1 MPGPA
6 SGLIEA
12 VPFDLTLGA
21 AIASVVPAMPAAIA
35 MTPAEPVLE
44 VLLDGEWLPD
54 QALAPVEGEQPV
66 RDGPTGEPLA
76 ASGEPMVL
84 EKNLDSWLAAF
95 GRRER
100 SNRPGPDGESDPHQV
115 QLDEPAAVAAPD
127 RLTTVI
133 PSIGIV
139 ARPEAQ
145 PKPDPDA
152 PPSDRLAPIVGD
164 GLIDAETLIRTRR
177 VYEPTIEIGGFG
189 FTDLPTLPEVAPE
202 AAANVSAGPA
212 SLAGPPPATDVIQL
226 SNQSAPADRPLADV
240 VRRRTVETVKRAEL
254 PAPSR
259 EPESAGTNRATIAGT
274 VLRQT
279 GGEASP
285 DARTPDRRS
294 EDDRP
299 TGSAEWMPR
308 RRAAEQPTPAEQ
320 PTFESRPIPGQ
331 ASLAAQPVRGEAR
344 QPADSP
350 ALAAPNPFDR
360 IVRRVDHLT
369 LDLKDDAG
377 DFGRLRVSVSGPLVR
392 ATIMP
397 TDPAMAD
404 RLNQEIRQLK
414 MTLEQR
420 GFPEPRLTVQAPKPI
435 DPVSWVP
442 VTRDVVV
449 DTGPTAQANTQ
460 RRGGDDDRRERWTEN
475 RDQRRDE
482 QRQQEQ
488 ARKPRRDQQGDPK

>member
-1 MPGPA
+1 M
-6 SGLIEA
+6 
-12 VPFDLTLGA
+12 
-21 AIASVVPAMPAAIA
+21 
-35 MTPAEPVLE
+35 MTPAEHALNVNLQLVELPLLTRDR
-44 VLLDGEWLPD
+44 VLLCELRTTDPRGVRLPGFRFYGEFPVDPQPRRKGLQRLIGSRMPRPFRTTDGQNDFL
-54 QALAPVEGEQPV
+54 LAPQLPIDRRSPLELRSHRRQPIV
-66 RDGPTGEPLA
+66 DNPTGC
-76 ASGEPMVL
+76 
-84 EKNLDSWLAAF
+84 
-95 GRRER
+95 R
-100 SNRPGPDGESDPHQV
+100 
-115 QLDEPAAVAAPD
+115 
-127 RLTTVI
+127 
-133 PSIGIV
+133 
-139 ARPEAQ
+139 
-145 PKPDPDA
+145 
-152 PPSDRLAPIVGD
+152 
-164 GLIDAETLIRTRR
+164 
-177 VYEPTIEIGGFG
+177 
-189 FTDLPTLPEVAPE
+189 
-202 AAANVSAGPA
+202 AGPA

-488 ARKPRRDQQGDPK
+488 ARKPRQDQQGDPK